1 MGGNIISDKGNI
13 ISFTLCRLEKGRGR
27 RNQPKTSIIT
37 IAAQIAAG
45 LSVKMNMAADTC
57 RIVKIVDRQ

>member
-1 MGGNIISDKGNI
+1 MTMGGNIISDKGNI

-45 LSVKMNMAADTC
+45 LSVCSPAN
-57 RIVKIVDRQ
+57 